1 MVVHFYFCLAFN
13 GKLFDLL
20 GKNERTVLFQIIVPI
35 VFVKTIKYI
44 SIYYNIRTIHIRAFG
59 LVV

>member
-44 SIYYNIRTIHIRAFG
+44 SIY
-59 LVV
+59 